1 MTKSSSIWIQKRR
14 RDQYYKL
21 AKSGG
26 YRSRAAFKLLQVV
39 KSYRFI
45 GKGDR
50 VIDLGAAPG
59 GWTQVAS
66 EIVGNEGYVLGI
78 DIKPID
84 PLSQPQVELM
94 ELDVTSASTVTLLV
108 EKFPDKVDAVISDVS
123 PNVSGAWDVDHS
135 RQIHLARKSL
145 EVAQAVLKLG
155 GNFLVK
161 VFQGSELNNF
171 LDKVRKSFR
180 EVRLVRP
187 RATRASSSELYVL
200 GLGLISR
207 GRPTVGTTLSS
218 VDLSD

>member
-145 EVAQAVLKLG
+145 EVAQAVLKLD

-207 GRPTVGTTLSS
+207 GRPTVGTTPSS

>member
-207 GRPTVGTTLSS
+207 GRPTVGTTPSS